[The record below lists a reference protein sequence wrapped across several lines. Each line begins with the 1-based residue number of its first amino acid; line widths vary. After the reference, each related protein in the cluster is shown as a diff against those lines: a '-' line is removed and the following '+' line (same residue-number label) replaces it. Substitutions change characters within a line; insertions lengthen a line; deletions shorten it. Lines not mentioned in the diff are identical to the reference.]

1 MGEQIVL
8 RNRDMWKYVQVTLQ
22 DFMPYIGKFTAP
34 GGTHSS
40 SGRWIIKTMA
50 DEEWVKGD
58 PLMLQL
64 IHEMAKVV
72 ETKACLSIVQPMLD
86 DHNLS
91 SLKKRTLESLNKAER
106 KQVLDALAFHYD
118 VHGRHVLKD
127 AEDEINRN
135 VKKYYDDLQVAC
147 RNYNRY
153 NFKEGVGLVGK
164 FVSLFG
170 GAVFTGIGL
179 GMTIST
185 MGAGAP
191 AGITMGALGI
201 VGCLQNLIEITEQ
214 LVRLAQEA
222 EQMQQEINIK
232 LSLLEKKHK
241 LSVLSSQT
249 GKVVGAVVEGALFA
263 TLLKGTEGII
273 GISFKALGDLVDR
286 YGSKINGM
294 DKKCHALARNLD
306 VLLKKSEMADEAF
319 NALPEAQFRE
329 QFQRLKNSIN
339 SPPEKMD
346 WLRRRKDDSVKRAQ
360 KINSVINNTSL
371 LYGRIQDAHK
381 VHAGY
386 EARLDELQGKTAKK
400 VYEVSRFVTSTAWTI
415 AQVSFGMATMGKEV
429 SDLVTGIS
437 GAVNDL
443 VTGPGFD
450 SAEVVLDKIILP
462 T

>member
-1 MGEQIVL
+1 MSKQIVL
-8 RNRDMWKYVQVTLQ
+8 RERNMWKYVQVTLQ
-22 DFMPYIGKFTAP
+22 DFMPYLGKFTAP

-50 DEEWVKGD
+50 EEEWVKGD
-58 PLMLQL
+58 PLMLQM

-72 ETKACLSIVQPMLD
+72 ETKVCLSIVQPMLD
-86 DHNLS
+86 NHNLS
-91 SLKKRTLESLNKAER
+91 SLRKRTLESLNKEER
-106 KQVLDALAFHYD
+106 KQVMDALAFHYEA
-118 VHGRHVLKD
+118 HGKHVLKE
-127 AEDEINRN
+127 AEDEINTN

-147 RNYNRY
+147 RNYRNY
-153 NFKEGVGLVGK
+153 NLKEGIGFGCK
-164 FVSLFG
+164 GVSLFG

-179 GMTIST
+179 FTTIST

-191 AGITMGALGI
+191 VGFVQGALGI
-201 VGCLQNLIEITEQ
+201 VSCLQNLIEITEQ

-241 LSVLSSQT
+241 LPGLGSQT
-249 GKVVGAVVEGALFA
+249 GKVVGAMVEGAMFA

-286 YGSKINGM
+286 YGSKVDGM
-294 DKKCHALARNLD
+294 DKRCHALARNLD

-319 NALPEAQFRE
+319 NALPEARFRE
-329 QFQRLKNSIN
+329 QFQRLKNSID
-339 SPPEKMD
+339 SPPDKLD
-346 WLRRRKDDSVKRAQ
+346 WLKRRKDDSVKRAQ

-371 LYGRIQDAHK
+371 LYARIQAAHK

-386 EARLDELQGKTAKK
+386 QARLDDLQGKTAKK
-400 VYEVSRFVTSTAWTI
+400 VYQMSSFLTSTARTI
-415 AQVSFGMATMGKEV
+415 TQVTFGMATMGKEV
-429 SDLVTGIS
+429 DDLVTGIS

-443 VTGPGFD
+443 ITGPGYD
-450 SAEVVLDKIILP
+450 TELVVLDKLLP

>member
-8 RNRDMWKYVQVTLQ
+8 RNRDMWKYVQVTLR

-40 SGRWIIKTMA
+40 SGRWTIKTMA

-58 PLMLQL
+58 PLMLQM

-72 ETKACLSIVQPMLD
+72 ETKACLSIVQPMVD
-86 DHNLS
+86 DHNLT
-91 SLKKRTLESLNKAER
+91 SLKKRTLESLNKEER
-106 KQVLDALAFHYD
+106 KQVMETLAFHYEA
-118 VHGRHVLKD
+118 HGRYALKD
-127 AEDEINRN
+127 AEDEINTN

-147 RNYNRY
+147 RNYRNY
-153 NFKEGVGLVGK
+153 NLKEGIGLGLK
-164 FVSLFG
+164 GVSLFG

-179 GMTIST
+179 FTTIST

-191 AGITMGALGI
+191 VGFVQGALGI
-201 VGCLQNLIEITEQ
+201 VSCLQNLVEIGEQ

-222 EQMQQEINIK
+222 EQMQWEINKK
-232 LSLLEKKHK
+232 LSLLEQKHK
-241 LSVLSSQT
+241 LPGLSSQT
-249 GKVVGAVVEGALFA
+249 GKVVGAVVEGAMFA
-263 TLLKGTEGII
+263 TVLKGWEGII

-286 YGSKINGM
+286 YGSKVDGM
-294 DKKCHALARNLD
+294 DKRCHALARNLD

-339 SPPEKMD
+339 SPPDKMD
-346 WLRRRKDDSVKRAQ
+346 WLRRRKDESVKRAQ

-371 LYGRIQDAHK
+371 LYGRIQAAHK

-386 EARLDELQGKTAKK
+386 QARLDELQGKTAKT
-400 VYEVSRFVTSTAWTI
+400 VYEVSSFLTSQAWTI
-415 AQVSFGMATMGKEV
+415 AQVTFGMATMGKEV
-429 SDLVTGIS
+429 NDLVTGIS
-437 GAVNDL
+437 GGVSDL
-443 VTGPGFD
+443 ITGPGYD
-450 SAEVVLDKIILP
+450 TEMVVLDKIVLP